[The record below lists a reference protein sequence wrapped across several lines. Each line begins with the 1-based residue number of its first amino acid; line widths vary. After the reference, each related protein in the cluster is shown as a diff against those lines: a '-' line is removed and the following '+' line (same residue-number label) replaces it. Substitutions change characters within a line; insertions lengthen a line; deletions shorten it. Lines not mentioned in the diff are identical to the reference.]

1 MFGRLLLLIA
11 VLIQAGCAGG
21 AAKRTAAPPPDA
33 ELNVADV
40 DVFVEPLP
48 GLFQVAN

>member
-11 VLIQAGCAGG
+11 VLIQAGCAGV
-21 AAKRTAAPPPDA
+21 AAKRTAPPPDA

-48 GLFQVAN
+48 GLFQVTN

>member
-11 VLIQAGCAGG
+11 FLIQAGCAGV
-21 AAKRTAAPPPDA
+21 AAKRTPPPDA

-40 DVFVEPLP
+40 DVFVEPRP
-48 GLFQVAN
+48 GLFQVTN